1 MRVAEALAGSFRMIK
16 ERPRLVLPALV
27 PVILVAAIACLA
39 MMSGIP
45 LGLDYDGT
53 FQASLDEAS
62 ASALWLIILL
72 TIVLSV
78 VDTLISGMY
87 PTLVVSIIKSKEPDL
102 MEALRFSYHRFWSL
116 LGASVIAGLVSG
128 LVASAITALMAIPA
142 MFTGNDTGILERVI
156 TTVASLFIGALFYY
170 AVPAIIM
177 DGYGAVEGVRTSW
190 NLSRNRYLRTLL
202 LLAVP
207 SLASSLISALF
218 VYLPYAIYAS
228 EMSALLML
236 IPWCVVSA
244 FVHAWTLTIPA
255 YAYQD
260 LMNANSAG
268 LA

>member
-1 MRVAEALAGSFRMIK
+1 
-16 ERPRLVLPALV
+16 
-27 PVILVAAIACLA
+27 
-39 MMSGIP
+39 
-45 LGLDYDGT
+45 
-53 FQASLDEAS
+53 
-62 ASALWLIILL
+62 
-72 TIVLSV
+72 
-78 VDTLISGMY
+78 
-87 PTLVVSIIKSKEPDL
+87 
-102 MEALRFSYHRFWSL
+102 MEDRS
-116 LGASVIAGLVSG
+116 
-128 LVASAITALMAIPA
+128 
-142 MFTGNDTGILERVI
+142 
-156 TTVASLFIGALFYY
+156 
-170 AVPAIIM
+170 
-177 DGYGAVEGVRTSW
+177 AVEGVRTSW

-260 LMNANSAG
+260 LMNANSTG